1 MLARAAGLS
10 MAISNEHSAK
20 PFAATIAKN
29 GYLVFSTWYLA
40 FKTPQAFFIRRRQ
53 MLSLQP
59 EYQVPNTFIPLR
71 PLWLSSLAS
80 ADC

>member
-29 GYLVFSTWYLA
+29 GYLVLGIWLLLRRHSPYPSDDKLA
-40 FKTPQAFFIRRRQ
+40 AK
-53 MLSLQP
+53 
-59 EYQVPNTFIPLR
+59 YQVPNTFIPLC
-71 PLWLSSLAS
+71 PLWLSSLAER
-80 ADC
+80 